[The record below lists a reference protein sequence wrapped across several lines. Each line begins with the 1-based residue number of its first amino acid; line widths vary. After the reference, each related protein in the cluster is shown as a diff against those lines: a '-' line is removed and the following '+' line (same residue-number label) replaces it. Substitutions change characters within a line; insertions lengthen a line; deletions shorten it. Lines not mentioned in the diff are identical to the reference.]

1 MSDYYIGILILVC
14 INLLAVLGLSLMTG
28 FTGLF
33 NFGQAGFLALGAYTA
48 TILTTRYSFPFLIAL
63 MAGMLVGVLAS
74 FLIGYP
80 TLRLKGDYFAIA
92 TLGFAEAIRLLVE
105 NLEKITGG
113 ARGIPRIAPYTTL
126 PIVLV
131 FAAIALWLVANYVK
145 SRHGRNCIAIREDE
159 MAAEA
164 IGINSF
170 RYKQIS
176 FAINAALA
184 ALAGGLLAH
193 YIGFIQPSMFGLVK
207 STELIVMVIFGG
219 MHSLTG
225 AVFAALVLTSLPELL
240 RAAQAWRLVAYGALV
255 VLIMI
260 FRPEGLMGNWELTPS
275 NLRSLFIKIRDKLR
289 PPAPVKP
296 LGKES

>member
-33 NFGQAGFLALGAYTA
+33 NFGQAGFLAVGAYTA
-48 TILTTRYSFPFLIAL
+48 TILTTQYEVPFAIAL
-63 MAGMLVGVLAS
+63 LAGMITSALTS
-74 FLIGYP
+74 FVIGYP

-92 TLGFAEAIRLLVE
+92 TLGFSEAVRLLVE

-113 ARGIPRIAPYTTL
+113 SRGIPRIPTVTTL
-126 PIVLV
+126 PVALV
-131 FAAIALWLVANYVK
+131 SAVIALWLVANYVT
-145 SRHGRNCIAIREDE
+145 SRHGRNCVAIREDE
-159 MAAEA
+159 LAAES

-176 FAINAALA
+176 FAINAMLA
-184 ALAGGLLAH
+184 GLAGGLLAH
-193 YIGFIQPSMFGLVK
+193 YIGFIQPSMFSIVK

-225 AVFAALVLTSLPELL
+225 AILATLALTSLPELL

-255 VLIMI
+255 VLIMVA
-260 FRPEGLMGNWELTPS
+260 RPEGLMGSWELTPANVKALLS
-275 NLRSLFIKIRDKLR
+275 RKAQPR
-289 PPAPVKP
+289 PAQEE
-296 LGKES
+296 G

>member
-1 MSDYYIGILILVC
+1 MSEYYVGILILVC
-14 INLLAVLGLSLMTG
+14 INLLAVLGLSLLTG

-33 NFGQAGFLALGAYTA
+33 NFGQAGFLAFGAYTA
-48 TILTTRYSFPFLIAL
+48 AILTTRYDMPFALALVAAMIVGALVSFV
-63 MAGMLVGVLAS
+63 VGW
-74 FLIGYP
+74 P

-92 TLGFAEAIRLLVE
+92 TLGFAEATRLLIE

-113 ARGIPRIAPYTTL
+113 ARGIPRIPNYTTL
-126 PIVLV
+126 PLAL
-131 FAAIALWLVANYVK
+131 FTAGAALWLVANFVR
-145 SRHGRNCIAIREDE
+145 SRHGRNCVAIREDE
-159 MAAEA
+159 LAAEA
-164 IGINSF
+164 IGIDSF
-170 RYKQIS
+170 RYKQLV
-176 FAINAALA
+176 FAINGMLG

-193 YIGFIQPSMFGLVK
+193 YVGFIQPSMFGIIK

-260 FRPEGLMGNWELTPS
+260 VRPEGLMGSWELTPA
-275 NLRSLFIKIRDKLR
+275 NLKALLPKRRV
-289 PPAPVKP
+289 AVK
-296 LGKES
+296 EV

>member
-33 NFGQAGFLALGAYTA
+33 NFGQAGFLAVGAYTA
-48 TILTTRYSFPFLIAL
+48 TILTTQYEVPFAIAL
-63 MAGMLVGVLAS
+63 LAGMITSALTS
-74 FLIGYP
+74 FVIGYP

-92 TLGFAEAIRLLVE
+92 TLGFSEAVRLLVE

-113 ARGIPRIAPYTTL
+113 ARGIPRIPTVTTL
-126 PIVLV
+126 PVALV
-131 FAAIALWLVANYVK
+131 SAVIALWLVANYVT
-145 SRHGRNCIAIREDE
+145 SRHGRNCVAIREDE
-159 MAAEA
+159 LAAES

-176 FAINAALA
+176 FAINAMLA
-184 ALAGGLLAH
+184 GLAGGLLAH
-193 YIGFIQPSMFGLVK
+193 YIGFIQPSMFSIVK

-225 AVFAALVLTSLPELL
+225 AILATLALTSLPELL
-240 RAAQAWRLVAYGALV
+240 RAAQAWRLVVYGALV
-255 VLIMI
+255 VLIMVA
-260 FRPEGLMGNWELTPS
+260 RPEGLMGSWELTPANVKALLS
-275 NLRSLFIKIRDKLR
+275 RKAQPR
-289 PPAPVKP
+289 PAQEE
-296 LGKES
+296 G

>member
-1 MSDYYIGILILVC
+1 LIC

-33 NFGQAGFLALGAYTA
+33 NFGQAGFLAVGAYTA
-48 TILTTRYSFPFLIAL
+48 TILTTQYAVPFPLAL
-63 MAGMLVGVLAS
+63 LACMLVSALSS

-92 TLGFAEAIRLLVE
+92 TLGFAEVVRLLVE

-113 ARGIPRIAPYTTL
+113 ARGIPRITTYTTL
-126 PIVLV
+126 PVALGV
-131 FAAIALWLVANYVK
+131 TVVALWVVANYVR
-145 SRHGRNCIAIREDE
+145 SRHGRNCVAIREDE
-159 MAAEA
+159 LAAES

-184 ALAGGLLAH
+184 GLSGGLLAH
-193 YIGFIQPSMFGLVK
+193 YVGFIQPSMFGMIK

-219 MHSLTG
+219 MHSITG
-225 AVFAALVLTSLPELL
+225 AVFAAIVLTSMPELL
-240 RAAQAWRLVAYGALV
+240 RAAQAWRLVAYGVLV
-255 VLIMI
+255 VVIMVV
-260 FRPEGLMGNWELTPS
+260 RPEGLMGSWELTPA
-275 NLRSLFIKIRDKLR
+275 NVKALFSKSR
-289 PPAPVKP
+289 PAQSAR
-296 LGKES
+296 KEE

>member
-1 MSDYYIGILILVC
+1 MSEYYIGILILVC

-33 NFGQAGFLALGAYTA
+33 NFGQAGFLAVGAYTA
-48 TILTTRYSFPFLIAL
+48 TILTTQYEVPFAIAL
-63 MAGMLVGVLAS
+63 LAGMITSALTS
-74 FLIGYP
+74 FVIGYP

-92 TLGFAEAIRLLVE
+92 TLGFSEAVRLLVE

-113 ARGIPRIAPYTTL
+113 SRGIPRIPTVTTL
-126 PIVLV
+126 PVALV
-131 FAAIALWLVANYVK
+131 SAVIALWLVANYVT
-145 SRHGRNCIAIREDE
+145 SRHGRNCVAIREDE
-159 MAAEA
+159 LAAES

-176 FAINAALA
+176 FAINAMLA
-184 ALAGGLLAH
+184 GLAGGLLAH
-193 YIGFIQPSMFGLVK
+193 YIGFIQPSMFSIVK

-225 AVFAALVLTSLPELL
+225 AILATLALTSLPELL

-255 VLIMI
+255 VVIMVA
-260 FRPEGLMGNWELTPS
+260 RPEGLMGSWELTPANVKALLS
-275 NLRSLFIKIRDKLR
+275 KKAQPR
-289 PPAPVKP
+289 PAQEE
-296 LGKES
+296 G